1 MDGLQTRLEQG
12 GIVKT
17 PARTGDNPVNVHV
30 SSVQSV
36 IRNAHLVQYH
46 WKDVDLEAK
55 RKAWEETTLEVANAQ
70 ESSAASRKALAE
82 STKNFRK
89 LPDEEK
95 LAAWG
100 ALLKSYQSEIDSLT
114 KRCKAAELAFINVFK
129 ALRDV
134 PDPTGML
141 STLCEELENMIVLK
155 TAYDKVSK
163 ELDEYKEEFQSLKN
177 QDVTIRRL
185 EEKIASLEEEREGY
199 VAAALDEH
207 ARALEVQTKAA
218 MESKEKKEKELENQ
232 VKQLKQSIV
241 EMQRKN
247 DEAQALQLENQ
258 VQLEAEI
265 AAKHSQIDLLSEEVD
280 RLSAQVTATE
290 REKEQINSQYLELWR
305 KHYTNGEAAASGTT
319 SSTSAKV
326 VELETA
332 LQSKE
337 GRLKQLCL
345 QVEILEESVQKERDT
360 AQQAAEQHL
369 RQLKVKEQEIEHLKQ
384 TISELPSQADYRRLK
399 RQIQILQAVEYNMPD
414 ALESAMNESDEEHE
428 DEDNKGSE
436 IRKLEEILIAKNRQL
451 DSKLTETKRLLDS
464 TNDELKELKKKETEA
479 EQKIAEQAAL
489 IAKLEDQL
497 YTQQSPLS
505 QGFSAQHLSAL
516 LDSKDRDHDEENVPA
531 NQNSLA
537 AAVAEQRDRFRAA
550 NIALEAENTALKKRQ
565 TNLEGEI
572 RTLRSDNV
580 KMYEKI
586 KYLESYRP
594 GAAARGNHSDV
605 EAGIDTFPH
614 ADKYKALYEES
625 LNPFTVFNQKQRQLR
640 KEKMPLHE
648 RLMLEM
654 SQFFLGNSVARK
666 FLFFYMVIMHI
677 LVFVTLYRFTHNT
690 GCRRISGGGAA
701 AAAQA
706 AGQAAGVA
714 IAQQMLA
721 KKMEASPWPAASKR

>member
-17 PARTGDNPVNVHV
+17 PARPVGLPKSHPERHCVAGRESGECPYFFNTV
-30 SSVQSV
+30 SDTQRES
-36 IRNAHLVQYH
+36 
-46 WKDVDLEAK
+46 DVELEAK
-55 RKAWEETTLEVANAQ
+55 RKGWEETTLEVANAQ
-70 ESSAASRKALAE
+70 ESSTTSRKALAE

-100 ALLKSYQSEIDSLT
+100 PLLKSYQTEIDSLT

-134 PDPTGML
+134 PDPTSML
-141 STLCEELENMIVLK
+141 RTLCEELENMIALK

-218 MESKEKKEKELENQ
+218 LESKDKKEKELEQQ
-232 VKQLKQSIV
+232 VKQLKHNLV
-241 EMQRKN
+241 EMQKKN

-258 VQLEAEI
+258 VQLESEI
-265 AAKHSQIDLLSEEVD
+265 SAKHSQIDLLSEEVD
-280 RLSAQVTATE
+280 RLSAQVSATE
-290 REKEQINSQYLELWR
+290 REKEQINTQYLELWR
-305 KHYTNGEAAASGTT
+305 KHYTNGESTAGTT

-345 QVEILEESVQKERDT
+345 QVEILEESVQKERDA

-369 RQLKVKEQEIEHLKQ
+369 RQLKAKEQEIEHLKQ
-384 TISELPSQADYRRLK
+384 LMSELPSQADYRRLK

-414 ALESAMNESDEEHE
+414 ALESVMNESDEEHE
-428 DEDNKGSE
+428 EEDHKGSE

-464 TNDELKELKKKETEA
+464 TTDELKELKKKETDA
-479 EQKIAEQAAL
+479 EQKVAEQAAL

-516 LDSKDRDHDEENVPA
+516 LDSKDPGHDEEAVPA

-572 RTLRSDNV
+572 RTLRADNV

-594 GAAARGNHSDV
+594 GAAARGNNSDV

-640 KEKMPLHE
+640 KEKMALHE

-654 SQFFLGNSVARK
+654 SQFFLGNSMARK
-666 FLFFYMVIMHI
+666 FLFFYMVSAAR
-677 LVFVTLYRFTHNT
+677 V
-690 GCRRISGGGAA
+690 GG
-701 AAAQA
+701 Q
-706 AGQAAGVA
+706 V
-714 IAQQMLA
+714 
-721 KKMEASPWPAASKR
+721 